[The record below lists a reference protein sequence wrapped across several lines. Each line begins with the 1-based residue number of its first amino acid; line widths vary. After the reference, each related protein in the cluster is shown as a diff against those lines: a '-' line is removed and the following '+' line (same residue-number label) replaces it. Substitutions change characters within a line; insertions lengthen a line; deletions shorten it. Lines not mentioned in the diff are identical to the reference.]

1 MVLDSQRWKCVEVA
15 PAILFSIEGL
25 SAVRGREPGRRSW
38 ITLAEGRV
46 EDVSDHHLSLDDDV
60 TLGYVLPPQ
69 VDLARLKGQD
79 VKLSL
84 SDEPAGVGPR
94 AQMLSIADLEGTL
107 RLFARFGPA
116 GRVHSIGNARVRT
129 ALSQRPEG
137 PMAIGTEQLQYVLHV
152 GEHVR
157 MREGSSEFVVQ
168 FLARTAYDYV
178 AYVIAEKEL
187 WRRR

>member
-1 MVLDSQRWKCVEVA
+1 MVLDSQRWKCVEAA

-46 EDVSDHHLSLDDDV
+46 EDVSDHHLALDDDV
-60 TLGYVLPPQ
+60 TLAFVLPPEI
-69 VDLARLKGQD
+69 DLTPLRGQD

-84 SDEPAGVGPR
+84 SDEPDGGAPR
-94 AQMLSIADLEGTL
+94 AQMLSIADDAGAL

-116 GRVHSIGNARVRT
+116 GKVHSIGRSRVRT
-129 ALSQRPEG
+129 ALSQRRDG

-157 MREGSSEFVVQ
+157 MREPSGEFVVH
-168 FLARTAYDYV
+168 FLARTPYDYV
-178 AYVIAEKEL
+178 AYVIAEKAL
-187 WRRR
+187 WKRR

>member
-1 MVLDSQRWKCVEVA
+1 MVLDSQRWKSVDVA

-25 SAVRGREPGRRSW
+25 SAVRGRDPTRRGW

-46 EDVSDHHLSLDDDV
+46 DDVSDHHLALDDDV

-69 VDLARLKGQD
+69 VDLSPLKGQD

-84 SDEPAGVGPR
+84 SDEPAGIGPR
-94 AQMLSIADLEGTL
+94 AQMLSIADVEGTL

-116 GRVHSIGNARVRT
+116 GRVHSIGKSRVRT
-129 ALSQRPEG
+129 ALSQRPRG
-137 PMAIGTEQLQYVLHV
+137 PMAIGTEHLQYVLHV

-157 MREGSSEFVVQ
+157 MREAGCEFIVQ
-168 FLARTAYDYV
+168 FLSRTAYDYV

-187 WRRR
+187 WRRC